1 MWWSGVRRSDRV
13 LSSAAPDHDGDGH
26 EAGYPPKAPGAG
38 KPHAR
43 MCESE
48 AEWLSYST
56 TGRRSPQA
64 PSGHRAIA
72 YGRSRRPGGHRRPA
86 GPAAR
91 RAGPR
96 AASWRPCVRPPR
108 HRPPDRRTR
117 RRPVHDGRRVHG
129 SIGDRADQQCA
140 AGAATPGPAP
150 AVRSPPPTQTRI
162 DDALRDARAA
172 NTRAQ
177 YRSAWR
183 GWAAWCADHGHEAMP
198 ADPLAVA
205 AYLAERTERGAA
217 DPTAY
222 DGVRRVLQ
230 ERLQPLQAGRSG
242 GARSRQ
248 SGGTAP
254 TGRRYGPEFA
264 AICVTARCRQGER
277 SGQGGSL
284 CGRASDRHRGGRLQV
299 HGAGTG

>member
-64 PSGHRAIA
+64 PYGHRAIA

-140 AGAATPGPAP
+140 AGAATPRPAP
-150 AVRSPPPTQTRI
+150 A
-162 DDALRDARAA
+162 AA
-172 NTRAQ
+172 
-177 YRSAWR
+177 
-183 GWAAWCADHGHEAMP
+183 P
-198 ADPLAVA
+198 ANA
-205 AYLAERTERGAA
+205 
-217 DPTAY
+217 TAI
-222 DGVRRVLQ
+222 
-230 ERLQPLQAGRSG
+230 EF
-242 GARSRQ
+242 
-248 SGGTAP
+248 GTAA
-254 TGRRYGPEFA
+254 GSN
-264 AICVTARCRQGER
+264 TAPG
-277 SGQGGSL
+277 
-284 CGRASDRHRGGRLQV
+284 RHRGRWFATTALQGDHRQPSRPRALPRPVGCRAGAATTLGRRTT
-299 HGAGTG
+299 AAAR

>member
-1 MWWSGVRRSDRV
+1 MPTTPPAPPPSKALAPSTCKTHAAAIGAAVAQRGSPRAACNGAAKGPDACGGAEFDALTACFPLPPPTMTATGMRRDT
-13 LSSAAPDHDGDGH
+13 
-26 EAGYPPKAPGAG
+26 PPKAPGAG

-43 MCESE
+43 MCDSE

-150 AVRSPPPTQTRI
+150 AA
-162 DDALRDARAA
+162 ALA
-172 NTRAQ
+172 NA
-177 YRSAWR
+177 
-183 GWAAWCADHGHEAMP
+183 
-198 ADPLAVA
+198 
-205 AYLAERTERGAA
+205 
-217 DPTAY
+217 TAI
-222 DGVRRVLQ
+222 
-230 ERLQPLQAGRSG
+230 EF
-242 GARSRQ
+242 
-248 SGGTAP
+248 GTAA
-254 TGRRYGPEFA
+254 GSN
-264 AICVTARCRQGER
+264 TAPG
-277 SGQGGSL
+277 
-284 CGRASDRHRGGRLQV
+284 RHRGRWFATTALQGDHRQPSRPRALPRPVGCRAGAATTLGRRTT
-299 HGAGTG
+299 AAAR